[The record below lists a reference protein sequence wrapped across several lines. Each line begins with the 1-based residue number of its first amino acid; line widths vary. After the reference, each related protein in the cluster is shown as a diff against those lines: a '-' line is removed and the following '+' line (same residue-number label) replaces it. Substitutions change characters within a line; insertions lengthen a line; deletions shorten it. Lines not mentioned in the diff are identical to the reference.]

1 MPIVLAPERNGV
13 GRGRPRAY
21 GQPMPNDTA
30 TATATDTRTV
40 VLRYIEALQ
49 RGDLATARDS
59 FAPDATWWFPGELPI
74 SGTWTGPTRSST
86 TSCPGPRPAWTAT
99 ASTSRSSTWSPRAT
113 QAVLEWVSR
122 ADTIDGERYENAN
135 SATFVV
141 RDGRIQ
147 AVREY
152 TDTQF
157 SARVLFGRR

>member
-1 MPIVLAPERNGV
+1 
-13 GRGRPRAY
+13 
-21 GQPMPNDTA
+21 MPNDTA
-30 TATATDTRTV
+30 THSRTV

-49 RGDLATARDS
+49 RGDLAAARAS

-74 SGTWTGPTRSST
+74 SGNWTGPDAILGDFLVKAQARLD
-86 TSCPGPRPAWTAT
+86 PGSIDFEVRNVVAEGE
-99 ASTSRSSTWSPRAT
+99 

-152 TDTQF
+152 TDTQY